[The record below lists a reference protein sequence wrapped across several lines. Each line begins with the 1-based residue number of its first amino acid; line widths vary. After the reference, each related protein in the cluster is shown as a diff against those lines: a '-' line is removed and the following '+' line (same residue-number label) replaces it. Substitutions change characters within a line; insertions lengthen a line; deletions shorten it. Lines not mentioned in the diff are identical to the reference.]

1 MLTNLQKK
9 LHHYFLPH
17 ESNNFRAKT
26 LHNSSVV
33 FYILLIISFQLFMS
47 FYKRVNPNILGFATD
62 ISVDKILNLVNQKR
76 IEANLQPLAIS
87 NKLSIAATSK
97 GNDMFSKDYWA
108 HISPTGTTPWVFINS
123 AGYEYIY
130 AGENLARNFN
140 TAEEVVDAWMN
151 SSTHRANLLKAEYND
166 IGLAVI
172 NGRLNGEDTTLV
184 VQEFG
189 TPSKSAVAQVPASQQ
204 EVNVLPEKKQ
214 IAPVQT
220 SVLAEK
226 QSNMQ
231 INNLVLPYI
240 NKSISL
246 IVAEFLL
253 VILFI
258 DSIYLWRTK
267 TSRLSSH
274 SLAHIIF
281 FGALLGAMG
290 ATGIG
295 SIL

>member
-17 ESNNFRAKT
+17 ESNNYRAKT
-26 LHNSSVV
+26 LHSSSVV

-47 FYKRVNPNILGFATD
+47 FYKRINPNVLGFATD

-76 IEANLQPLAIS
+76 TEANLRPLSIS
-87 NKLSIAATSK
+87 NELNTAATSK
-97 GNDMFSKDYWA
+97 GNDMFGKDYWA
-108 HISPTGTTPWVFINS
+108 HVSPTGTTPWVFINS

-140 TAEEVVDAWMN
+140 TAEEVVEAWMN
-151 SSTHRANLLKAEYND
+151 SPAHRANILKSEYND

-172 NGRLNGEDTTLV
+172 NGKLNGEDTTLV

-189 TPSKSAVAQVPASQQ
+189 TPSKSSVAQVPTNQQ
-204 EVNVLPEKKQ
+204 KLQVLPENNQLAK
-214 IAPVQT
+214 AET
-220 SVLAEK
+220 TVLAEK
-226 QSNMQ
+226 QSKTQ
-231 INNLVLPYI
+231 INSLVMPYI

-246 IVAEFLL
+246 VVAEFLL
-253 VILFI
+253 IILFI

-267 TSRLSSH
+267 TARLSSH

>member
-1 MLTNLQKK
+1 
-9 LHHYFLPH
+9 
-17 ESNNFRAKT
+17 
-26 LHNSSVV
+26 
-33 FYILLIISFQLFMS
+33 MS
-47 FYKRVNPNILGFATD
+47 FYKRVNPNILGYATD

-76 IEANLQPLAIS
+76 IEANLQPLYLS
-87 NKLSIAATSK
+87 DKLTTAATTK

-108 HISPTGTTPWVFINS
+108 HVSPAGSTPWVFINS
-123 AGYEYIY
+123 AGYDYIY

-140 TAEEVVDAWMN
+140 TAQEVVDAWMN
-151 SSTHRANLLKAEYND
+151 SPTHRTNILKAEYND

-189 TPSKSAVAQVPASQQ
+189 TPNKSTVAQTQ
-204 EVNVLPEKKQ
+204 EPPREIQVLPEKKQ
-214 IAPVQT
+214 LVQAQVQT
-220 SVLAEK
+220 PVLTERQTNVK
-226 QSNMQ
+226 
-231 INNLVLPYI
+231 INSLILPYI

-246 IVAEFLL
+246 VVAEFLL

-267 TSRLSSH
+267 TARLSSH

>member
-17 ESNNFRAKT
+17 ESNNYRAKT
-26 LHNSSVV
+26 LHSSSVV

-47 FYKRVNPNILGFATD
+47 LYKRINPNVLGFATD

-76 IEANLQPLAIS
+76 TEANLQPLSIS
-87 NKLSIAATSK
+87 NELNTAATSK

-108 HISPTGTTPWVFINS
+108 HVSPTGATPWVFINS

-140 TAEEVVDAWMN
+140 TAEEVVEAWMN
-151 SSTHRANLLKAEYND
+151 SPTHRANILKSEYND

-172 NGRLNGEDTTLV
+172 NGKLNGEDTTLV

-189 TPSKSAVAQVPASQQ
+189 TPSKSSVAQVPTNQQ
-204 EVNVLPEKKQ
+204 KLQVLPENNQLAK
-214 IAPVQT
+214 AET
-220 SVLAEK
+220 TVLAEK
-226 QSNMQ
+226 QSKTQ
-231 INNLVLPYI
+231 INSLVMPYI

-246 IVAEFLL
+246 VVAEFLL
-253 VILFI
+253 IILFI

-267 TSRLSSH
+267 TARLSSH

>member
-17 ESNNFRAKT
+17 ESNNYRAKT
-26 LHNSSVV
+26 LHSSSVV

-47 FYKRVNPNILGFATD
+47 LYKRINPNVLGFATD
-62 ISVDKILNLVNQKR
+62 ISVDKILTLVNQKR
-76 IEANLQPLAIS
+76 TEVNLRPLSIS
-87 NKLSIAATSK
+87 NELNTAATSK
-97 GNDMFSKDYWA
+97 GNDMFGKDYWA
-108 HISPTGTTPWVFINS
+108 HVSPTGTTPWVFINS

-140 TAEEVVDAWMN
+140 TAEEVVEAWMN
-151 SSTHRANLLKAEYND
+151 SPTHRANILKSEYND

-172 NGRLNGEDTTLV
+172 NGKLNGEDTTLV

-189 TPSKSAVAQVPASQQ
+189 TPSKSAVAQAPTNQ
-204 EVNVLPEKKQ
+204 EKLQVLPENKQ
-214 IAPVQT
+214 LAKVET
-220 SVLAEK
+220 TVLAGK
-226 QSNMQ
+226 QTKTQ
-231 INNLVLPYI
+231 INSLVMPYI

-246 IVAEFLL
+246 VVAEFLL
-253 VILFI
+253 IILFI

-267 TSRLSSH
+267 TARLSSH